1 MQIRRVTVV
10 RLSIDSKARKHMI
23 AIPSFVL
30 VVGVLTEVQGKSVL
44 LIRNLLCI
52 CSMIIIPWV

>member
-30 VVGVLTEVQGKSVL
+30 VVGVLTEMQGKSVL